1 VSEGV
6 SEISGRTRV
15 AAVIGDP
22 VRHSLSPAIHNAAF
36 RALGLDWVYVA
47 LPVAEGDGRAAVKA
61 MRVFGIDG
69 LNVTMPHK
77 SDVAKGV
84 DRLTPMA
91 EALGAVNTVARVG
104 GELLGDSTDGQGF
117 LDALRDDEGLD
128 PAGKRFLVIGAGG
141 AARAVVKAV
150 ADAGAAE
157 VVVVARRPAR
167 ADRCAALA
175 GTAGRVGSIDEVA
188 AADVIVNATPI
199 GMGEIVPLDRRESM
213 PLDPERL
220 AAGQLVADLVYE
232 PLVTPLVAAARERG
246 VAAVNGLGML
256 IHQAAL
262 AFRLWTGE
270 DPPLAVM
277 SAGAL
282 TALGNKD

>member
-1 VSEGV
+1 MS
-6 SEISGRTRV
+6 STSGRTRL

-36 RALGLDWVYVA
+36 RELGLDWVYVA
-47 LPVAEGDGRAAVKA
+47 LEVPEGKGRAAIKA
-61 MRVFGIDG
+61 MRTLGIDG

-77 SDVAKGV
+77 ADAAKAV
-84 DRLTPMA
+84 DRLTPTA
-91 EALGAVNTVARVG
+91 KALGAVNTVFRVAD
-104 GELLGDSTDGQGF
+104 ELVGDSTDGDGF
-117 LDALRDDEGLD
+117 VNALRQDAGVE

-157 VVVVARRPAR
+157 VVVAARRAERAGSCAR
-167 ADRCAALA
+167 LA
-175 GTAGRVGSIDEVA
+175 GGVGRVGSIDEVA
-188 AADVIVNATPI
+188 GADIVVNATPI
-199 GMGEIVPLDRRESM
+199 GMAEVVSLKGEPAL

-220 AAGQLVADLVYE
+220 APGQLVADLVYS
-232 PLVTPLVAAARERG
+232 PLVTPLVAAARARG
-246 VAAVNGLGML
+246 VGAVNGVGML

-270 DPPLAVM
+270 DAPLEAM

-282 TALGNKD
+282 TALTNSH